1 MRTTRFICT
10 GTSSR
15 LLSGGMLLSMLLF
28 AACSDE
34 HETGRHAGTSI
45 GFNVTA
51 LQEAGN
57 VSATTRTATVP
68 LPQVEITPIEG
79 ETTADGKE
87 LYLHTFTEESIVT
100 VDARKA
106 GDGVSGENGG
116 ATTKA
121 APVTTATMYDN
132 ATVFAAV
139 YPSTDTWNNTVP
151 PSYFFDTQVKKAEN
165 WTTAYHWPGLSK
177 KVAFFAYAPH
187 HCAGVVLNTGITT
200 PGAPAF
206 SYTVPTDVT
215 TQTDLL
221 TASSVDVPGVL
232 HAPASLAFRHALTA
246 VRFETGA
253 DLLPGMVTQITLKGV
268 YGTATHRIGETVW
281 SGHGGIR
288 NFVQTLATTTPDPN
302 VPGTAITQ
310 PAGTF
315 MMIPQTLPSGAS
327 LEVVYTDKLTNTP
340 RTLTASIAGKTWT
353 MGKTV
358 TYRISTNSIVMTPT
372 LTVTAPEEFEHT
384 GGNKNYT
391 VTSYLQVTRTGDPTT
406 TIPAPWTV
414 EFSEN
419 GGASWSN
426 TKPAWLTAFTT
437 NGAGD
442 TTPTNHTA
450 SVGAQDVVISHPQN
464 ESLKAAPPVN
474 DGTNT
479 NIYDLSTKGGTA
491 SINTANCYIVNAAG
505 RYRLPLVYGNAIKN
519 GTANASAYTSTASG
533 ANVLKHFINHR
544 KTGIT
549 APYIYNNANCA
560 PANCTLVW
568 QDEKDLVMNVNLS
581 NDGHFLEFT
590 VAQNT
595 IKQGNA
601 VVAVRDASNT
611 VMWSW
616 HIWVTDYKPG
626 VGDETITNK
635 QNKQYTIM
643 PVNIGWCDGEI
654 MNYAERTVQ
663 VRFTQQTIAGHT
675 PAPPQVITVKQKAY
689 RSIALGNNTYF
700 QWGRKDPFV
709 GAFDGNINKEWY
721 NEAGVASASNP
732 ATQAFALD
740 ETCITSGIQHPGTF
754 CTNRYM
760 DNKYINLWSANNTVH
775 TANDD
780 PVVKTVYDPS
790 PAGYKLPPSNAF
802 TGFTTTGSNT
812 SNSSEFNVLMPWNK
826 GWNFYCNSSKTNTV
840 FFPASGRRMLD
851 TANAESLG
859 AGGICWSAVPM
870 EGQYGARLLNYHS
883 GVVNPLNNTRLSH
896 GCAVRPCRE

>member
-68 LPQVEITPIEG
+68 LPQVEITPIER

-87 LYLHTFTEESIVT
+87 LYLHAFTEESIVT

-165 WTTAYHWPGLSK
+165 WATAYHWPGLSK

-187 HCAGVVLNTGITT
+187 HCAGVMLNTGITT

-215 TQTDLL
+215 DQTDLL

-340 RTLTASIAGKTWT
+340 RTLTASIAGKT
-353 MGKTV
+353 
-358 TYRISTNSIVMTPT
+358 
-372 LTVTAPEEFEHT
+372 
-384 GGNKNYT
+384 
-391 VTSYLQVTRTGDPTT
+391 
-406 TIPAPWTV
+406 
-414 EFSEN
+414 
-419 GGASWSN
+419 
-426 TKPAWLTAFTT
+426 
-437 NGAGD
+437 
-442 TTPTNHTA
+442 
-450 SVGAQDVVISHPQN
+450 
-464 ESLKAAPPVN
+464 
-474 DGTNT
+474 
-479 NIYDLSTKGGTA
+479 
-491 SINTANCYIVNAAG
+491 
-505 RYRLPLVYGNAIKN
+505 
-519 GTANASAYTSTASG
+519 
-533 ANVLKHFINHR
+533 
-544 KTGIT
+544 
-549 APYIYNNANCA
+549 
-560 PANCTLVW
+560 
-568 QDEKDLVMNVNLS
+568 
-581 NDGHFLEFT
+581 
-590 VAQNT
+590 
-595 IKQGNA
+595 
-601 VVAVRDASNT
+601 
-611 VMWSW
+611 
-616 HIWVTDYKPG
+616 
-626 VGDETITNK
+626 
-635 QNKQYTIM
+635 
-643 PVNIGWCDGEI
+643 
-654 MNYAERTVQ
+654 
-663 VRFTQQTIAGHT
+663 
-675 PAPPQVITVKQKAY
+675 
-689 RSIALGNNTYF
+689 
-700 QWGRKDPFV
+700 
-709 GAFDGNINKEWY
+709 
-721 NEAGVASASNP
+721 
-732 ATQAFALD
+732 
-740 ETCITSGIQHPGTF
+740 
-754 CTNRYM
+754 
-760 DNKYINLWSANNTVH
+760 
-775 TANDD
+775 
-780 PVVKTVYDPS
+780 
-790 PAGYKLPPSNAF
+790 
-802 TGFTTTGSNT
+802 
-812 SNSSEFNVLMPWNK
+812 
-826 GWNFYCNSSKTNTV
+826 
-840 FFPASGRRMLD
+840 
-851 TANAESLG
+851 
-859 AGGICWSAVPM
+859 
-870 EGQYGARLLNYHS
+870 
-883 GVVNPLNNTRLSH
+883 
-896 GCAVRPCRE
+896 